1 MRIVNVLIALAF
13 ILCLVG
19 CPKEPDN
26 EIFSVVFRK
35 ADNPGL
41 TSDVTANIAG
51 FDITATIDL
60 FCPLSALK
68 PTIEASPGATIS
80 PASGVAQD
88 FRGPYGVS
96 YTVTGESGVEAH
108 YSIQVYNGH
117 ATIVAGQLSTPG
129 ATDATG
135 TSARFKNPFGVAYKG
150 GSLYITDTDNYRIR
164 RMVISSA
171 AVTTVAGTGSSGSAD
186 GNGTSASFGRMRQIF
201 TDGTD
206 FYIADYDNA
215 GIRKMTAAYD
225 VTTIGSGLTFAAG
238 VATDGATLYVGYHQY
253 IGKMPIGGDAVT
265 PMVDLGT
272 SSLTT
277 GLVLDGSSL
286 YATDWNRHV
295 IYKVNTTNNTYTV
308 FAGKLDEQGQ
318 QDGVGAA
325 ATFNVPAGI
334 VKVGSY
340 LYVADYGNS
349 TIRRIDLSTAEV
361 ASLKI
366 PYGVELLSPSGIA
379 WDGANLY
386 TVNGTSVVTK
396 IY

>member
-1 MRIVNVLIALAF
+1 MRMVNVLIALAF
-13 ILCLVG
+13 VLCLVG
-19 CPKEPDN
+19 GQREPDN

-41 TSDVTANIAG
+41 
-51 FDITATIDL
+51 
-60 FCPLSALK
+60 
-68 PTIEASPGATIS
+68 AS
-80 PASGVAQD
+80 
-88 FRGPYGVS
+88 
-96 YTVTGESGVEAH
+96 
-108 YSIQVYNGH
+108 
-117 ATIVAGQLSTPG
+117 
-129 ATDATG
+129 DATG
-135 TSARFKNPFGVAYKG
+135 TSARFNNPFGVAYKG
-150 GSLYITDTDNYRIR
+150 GSLYITDKDNYTIR
-164 RMVISSA
+164 RMVISSS
-171 AVTTVAGTGSSGSAD
+171 AVTIVAGTGSSGSAD

-225 VTTIGSGLTFAAG
+225 VTTIGSGLTFATG

-253 IGKMPIGGDAVT
+253 LGTMPIGGGAVT

-277 GLVLDGSSL
+277 GLVLDGSYL

-308 FAGKLDEQGQ
+308 FTGKLDIQGQ

-361 ASLKI
+361 VSLKI
-366 PYGVELLSPSGIA
+366 PSGVELLSPCGIA
-379 WDGANLY
+379 
-386 TVNGTSVVTK
+386 
-396 IY
+396 